1 MKVNRPTFLGPL
13 SAHVG
18 PISVSETHMFC
29 KHEAHGVDMIIRV
42 KVTEILR
49 NWKGKSAVKRI

>member
-18 PISVSETHMFC
+18 PISVSDLAGSTTQLASHIF
-29 KHEAHGVDMIIRV
+29 
-42 KVTEILR
+42 LL
-49 NWKGKSAVKRI
+49 SF